1 MINRPTKNEQKRNK
15 LKINIPQYSSN
26 EENLKP
32 FLNESAILPSFTNS
46 AHELPSTL
54 QVAKKFWEFSGAEEE
69 NIVTKLKQTVNSSQR
84 IPHDFFNTSCTYY
97 DIASLYH
104 KNWLTGSVISS
115 YLSQMLRFNTSS
127 RQMLL
132 LSHDFYAFLSCL
144 HRGYDFDNVPQ
155 YLIHQFHED
164 NSKLLYDIIFPIH
177 IPGHWILAIILP
189 TNSCLILLDSM
200 HHDRN
205 TIHSAKAKNIL
216 RWYNDLCISLRNS
229 PSTPISQWKI
239 VSKSISRNEPLPL
252 QTDSNSCGVFV
263 AITAA
268 YWVMHQRL
276 PTTSDWTQQHMPK
289 LRLHM
294 AATLFE
300 NDAFNIMNEIQQR
313 RRDSYIDLTKDELE
327 NLNIYDIHIE

>member
-1 MINRPTKNEQKRNK
+1 
-15 LKINIPQYSSN
+15 
-26 EENLKP
+26 
-32 FLNESAILPSFTNS
+32 
-46 AHELPSTL
+46 
-54 QVAKKFWEFSGAEEE
+54 
-69 NIVTKLKQTVNSSQR
+69 
-84 IPHDFFNTSCTYY
+84 
-97 DIASLYH
+97 
-104 KNWLTGSVISS
+104 
-115 YLSQMLRFNTSS
+115 
-127 RQMLL
+127 MLL
-132 LSHDFYAFLSCL
+132 LSHDFYAYLSRL
-144 HRGYDFDNVPQ
+144 HSGYDFDNVPQ
-155 YLIHQFHED
+155 YIMRQFHED
-164 NSKLLYDIIFPIH
+164 NSKLLYDIIFPVH

-205 TIHSAKAKNIL
+205 TIHSATAKNIL
-216 RWYNDLCISLRNS
+216 RWYNDLCISLRIS

-239 VSKSISRNEPLPL
+239 VSKSFSRNHPLPL

-313 RRDSYIDLTKDELE
+313 RRDSYIDLTKDELKS
-327 NLNIYDIHIE
+327 LNIYDIHIE